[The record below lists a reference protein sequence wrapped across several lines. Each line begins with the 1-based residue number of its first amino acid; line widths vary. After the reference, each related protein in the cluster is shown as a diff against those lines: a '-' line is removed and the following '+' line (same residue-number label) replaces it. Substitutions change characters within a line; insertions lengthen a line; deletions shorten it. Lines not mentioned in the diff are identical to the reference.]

1 MSWSDRR
8 QILAGLAAVGLLAGC
23 GFQPAYAPGQSGDSL
38 RGQILP
44 KAASN
49 KQSFIFVDRI
59 EDRLGRNDAA
69 PYQLNYSMNL
79 SSEGLAKTP
88 SNSTY
93 RYHLKGRLTYSVVDR
108 NTNEVLTSGMVRN
121 FTGYSAIGTTVA
133 TRASQTDARERLMI
147 LMADEVVSRLYAT
160 APSWLP

>member
-8 QILAGLAAVGLLAGC
+8 QLVAGIVAAGLLAGC
-23 GFQPAYAPGQSGDSL
+23 GFQPAYAPGQSGDRL

-44 KAASN
+44 SEPRDKY
-49 KQSFIFVDRI
+49 SFAFVDRI

-69 PYQLNYSMNL
+69 PYQLNYSVKFDFD
-79 SSEGLAKTP
+79 SLAITP

-93 RYHLKGRLTYSVVDR
+93 RYHVTGRITYSVIDR
-108 NTNEVLTSGMVRN
+108 TTNETLTSGTVSN

-133 TRASQTDARERLMI
+133 TRASQTDALERLMI

-160 APSWLP
+160 GTSWLP